1 MNKLIIT
8 NVDVKGKRYI
18 FCGLRDDKRFYQV
31 NFVNREDE
39 ASAVGNV
46 YVGKVK
52 DVAKNISAAFIEYKS
67 GCTGYF
73 SLEENRNIIFLNKKN
88 TDKVCVGDEV
98 IVQIQKA
105 AVKTKF
111 LVLSSEIS
119 FAGKNIVLNVGK
131 SGIGFSGKI
140 KNNEFKKDINEK
152 LSKTVKDFE
161 IENNEN
167 YGLIIR
173 TNAEKSSIENLSE
186 ELRSLIYEWIRIKE
200 TAETR
205 TCFSLLKKEESQYLK
220 LIKGAYEGEIS
231 EVVTDDKEI
240 FDEMI
245 NISKNDYTELSGR
258 ISLHND
264 KLLPLYKLYSIES
277 IIEEIISK
285 RVWLKSGAYL
295 VIEPTEALNVIDVNT
310 GKCIKG
316 KKLEETIYK
325 VNIEAAEEIV
335 YQMRLRNL
343 SGIVMIDFINMDNK
357 DNQKKLMNYM
367 SELVR
372 QDKIKTTVVDMTKLN
387 LVEITRKKIDPPV
400 YEQIK

>member
-1 MNKLIIT
+1 MCSSDL
-8 NVDVKGKRYI
+8 
-18 FCGLRDDKRFYQV
+18 
-31 NFVNREDE
+31 
-39 ASAVGNV
+39 
-46 YVGKVK
+46 
-52 DVAKNISAAFIEYKS
+52 AFIEYKS

-258 ISLHND
+258 ISLYND

-277 IIEEIISK
+277 VIEEIISK